1 MIDRKESHFLNS
13 LAQDIRSMGEGKEW
27 FEKLPFEKQLE
38 ILREISLY
46 AQQAG
51 VRESD
56 VQNAIDKSGLKATY
70 TPCILA
76 SKGNLKIQ
84 LAKILNL
91 PKVEYLKSFILLLS
105 LFSVADERRRNNQ
118 CKNGCSHWWH
128 QELM

>member
-1 MIDRKESHFLNS
+1 MIDSKESHFLNC
-13 LAQDIRSMGEGKEW
+13 LAQDIRPMEEGKAW

-38 ILREISLY
+38 ILREISVY

-51 VRESD
+51 LRESD
-56 VQNAIDKSGLKATY
+56 VQNAIAKSGLKATY

-76 SKGNLKIQ
+76 SKEKLKIQ
-84 LAKILNL
+84 LAKILDL
-91 PKVEYLKSFILLLS
+91 PRVEYLRSFVLLLS